1 MRGAFNLEENNH
13 LVEIW
18 KLNSYMYFH
27 LRLQRY
33 SCLISVKWMILEVLL
48 QVTK

>member
-1 MRGAFNLEENNH
+1 MRGAFTLEENNH

-18 KLNSYMYFH
+18 KLNSYTYFN

-33 SCLISVKWMILEVLL
+33 SFFNSVKWMILEVLL
-48 QVTK
+48 QVTE